1 MSLMCTG
8 CFEVKKFY
16 EVIPYEGKPYH
27 PYKVGACECG
37 GNVCE
42 VDELILPT
50 IIELNRKGW
59 TTKFCCS
66 GHMNEGHICTY
77 IYFEELPPNLPT
89 GFEVRS
95 HSDTAIYYKM
105 DRVNLRGLEGF
116 ERLLRINRNLYSWA
130 TRLPE
135 RIETNG

>member
-16 EVIPYEGKPYH
+16 EVTPYQDKPYH
-27 PYKVGACECG
+27 PYKVGTCECG
-37 GNVCE
+37 SNVCE
-42 VDELILPT
+42 IDELILPT
-50 IIELNRKGW
+50 IIELNKKGW
-59 TTKFCCS
+59 ATDFCCS
-66 GHMNEGHICTY
+66 GHMNEGAICTY
-77 IYFEELPPNLPT
+77 IKFKNMPITLPF
-89 GFEVRS
+89 GFRKDEDCIRYDKFFV
-95 HSDTAIYYKM
+95 D
-105 DRVNLRGLEGF
+105 LRGLEGF